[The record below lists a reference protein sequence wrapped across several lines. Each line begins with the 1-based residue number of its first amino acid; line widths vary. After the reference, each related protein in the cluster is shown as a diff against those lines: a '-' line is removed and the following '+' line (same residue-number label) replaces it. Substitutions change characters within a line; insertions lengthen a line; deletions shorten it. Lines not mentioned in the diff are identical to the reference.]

1 MANVSLKAASL
12 LDAAKKIEDAANK
25 IDGAISRIDTE
36 MSDLDAVWSD
46 QNSRQY
52 LARYEE
58 LKQDF
63 PAFKQAAHNYSA
75 FLNAVVE
82 AYRKEFIEPTST
94 SVN

>member
-1 MANVSLKAASL
+1 
-12 LDAAKKIEDAANK
+12 
-25 IDGAISRIDTE
+25 